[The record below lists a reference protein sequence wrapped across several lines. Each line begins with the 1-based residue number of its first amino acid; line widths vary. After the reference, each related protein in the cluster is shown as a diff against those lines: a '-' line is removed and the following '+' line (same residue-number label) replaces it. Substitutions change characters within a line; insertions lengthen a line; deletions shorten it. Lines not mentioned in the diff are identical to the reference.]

1 MAAYYLAVDIG
12 ASSGR
17 HILGHMENGKMVLEE
32 IYRFE
37 NGMVKKDG
45 ELCWEFDRLFQEIKN
60 GLKKCK
66 EIGKIPV
73 SMGVD
78 TWGVD
83 FVLLDKNDNVLGNTV
98 GYRDHRTE
106 GMDKE
111 VYKAISLKDLYA
123 RTGIQKADYNTI
135 YQLMAV
141 KKKHPEYLEQAETLL
156 HVPDYFHFLLT
167 GQKTCEYT
175 EATTGQLVSPITK
188 DWDYELIDMLG
199 YPRKMFQKLI
209 MPGTGIGHLSDKIR
223 EEVGFDLEVV
233 APATHDTGS
242 AVLAVPAN
250 DDDFIYI
257 SSGTWSLM
265 GIERKEAD
273 CSEKSCEMNF
283 TNEGGYAGRF
293 RYLKNIMGLWMI
305 QSVRHEVNDAY
316 SFAEICA
323 MAEEAKDFP
332 SRVDA
337 NDECFLSPDNMTEEV
352 KDYCR
357 RTGQKVPE
365 TLGEI
370 ATVIYTSLAECYA
383 KTAKELEEM
392 TGRTYSRIHI
402 VGGGSNAIGIFRG
415 FLGDES
421 VRLIGAE
428 AAGSGESGCFN
439 SASLNLGSPGVL
451 HGNRTLLLQTPE
463 GQIEPSHS
471 VAAGLDYPG
480 VGPEHAYLKKTGRAK
495 YGMVRDGRAL
505 AAFERLSQTEG
516 ILPALESSHALAW
529 VFDHPQEL
537 PAGGNV
543 IVNLSGRGD
552 KDMDIIK
559 QYLGNK
565 YHMPEESED

>member
-1 MAAYYLAVDIG
+1 MTKYYLAVDIG

-17 HILGHMENGKMVLEE
+17 LILGHLENGKMELEE
-32 IYRFE
+32 VHRFE

-73 SMGVD
+73 STGVD

-83 FVLLDKNDNVLGNTV
+83 FVLMDKDDKVLGNTV
-98 GYRDHRTE
+98 GYRDHRNE
-106 GMDKE
+106 GMDEE
-111 VYKAISLKDLYA
+111 VYKTISLEDLYA
-123 RTGIQKADYNTI
+123 RTGIQKAIFNTV

-141 KKKHPEYLEQAETLL
+141 KTKHPEYLEQAETML
-156 HVPDYFHFLLT
+156 HVPDYFHYLLT
-167 GQKTCEYT
+167 GKKTCEYT
-175 EATTGQLVSPITK
+175 EATTGQLVNAETK
-188 DWDYELIDMLG
+188 DWDYELIDKLG

-209 MPGTGIGHLSDKIR
+209 MPGTSVGHFTEEVKA
-223 EEVGFDLEVV
+223 EVGFDVEVV

-265 GIERKEAD
+265 GIEREKAD
-273 CSEKSCEMNF
+273 CSKKSCEMNF

-305 QSVRHEVNDAY
+305 QSVRHEYDDKY
-316 SFAEICA
+316 GFAEICQ

-337 NDECFLSPDNMTEEV
+337 NDECFLSPESMIEEV

-392 TGRTYSRIHI
+392 TGRTFSRIHV
-402 VGGGSNAIGIFRG
+402 VGGGSNAGYLNELTARATGKEVHAGPGEATAIGNITAQMLKAEEFKSIEEARTTIH
-415 FLGDES
+415 ES
-421 VRLIGAE
+421 
-428 AAGSGESGCFN
+428 F
-439 SASLNLGSPGVL
+439 
-451 HGNRTLLLQTPE
+451 
-463 GQIEPSHS
+463 
-471 VAAGLDYPG
+471 
-480 VGPEHAYLKKTGRAK
+480 
-495 YGMVRDGRAL
+495 
-505 AAFERLSQTEG
+505 G
-516 ILPALESSHALAW
+516 IKVYQA
-529 VFDHPQEL
+529 
-537 PAGGNV
+537 
-543 IVNLSGRGD
+543 
-552 KDMDIIK
+552 
-559 QYLGNK
+559 
-565 YHMPEESED
+565 

>member
-1 MAAYYLAVDIG
+1 MTKYYLAVDIG

-17 HILGHMENGKMVLEE
+17 LILGHLENGKMELEE
-32 IYRFE
+32 VHRFE

-45 ELCWEFDRLFQEIKN
+45 ELCWEFDRLFLEIQN

-66 EIGKIPV
+66 EIGKMPV

-83 FVLLDKNDNVLGNTV
+83 FVLMDKDDKVLGNTV
-98 GYRDHRTE
+98 GYRDHRNE
-106 GMDKE
+106 GMDEE
-111 VYKAISLKDLYA
+111 VYKTISLEDLYA
-123 RTGIQKADYNTI
+123 RTGIQKAIFNTV

-141 KKKHPEYLEQAETLL
+141 KTKHPEYLEQAETML
-156 HVPDYFHFLLT
+156 HVPDYFHYLLT
-167 GQKTCEYT
+167 GKKTCEYT
-175 EATTGQLVSPITK
+175 EATTGQLVNAETK
-188 DWDYELIDMLG
+188 DWDYELIDKLG

-209 MPGTGIGHLSDKIR
+209 MPGTSVGHFTEEVKA
-223 EEVGFDLEVV
+223 EVGFDVEVV

-265 GIERKEAD
+265 GIEREKAD
-273 CSEKSCEMNF
+273 CSKKSCEMNF

-305 QSVRHEVNDAY
+305 QSVRHEYDDKY
-316 SFAEICA
+316 GFAEICQ

-337 NDECFLSPDNMTEEV
+337 NDECFLSPESMIEEV

-392 TGRTYSRIHI
+392 TGRTFSRIHV
-402 VGGGSNAIGIFRG
+402 VGGGSNAGYLNELTARATGKEVHAGPGEATAIGNITAQMLKAEEFKSIEEARTTIH
-415 FLGDES
+415 ES
-421 VRLIGAE
+421 
-428 AAGSGESGCFN
+428 F
-439 SASLNLGSPGVL
+439 
-451 HGNRTLLLQTPE
+451 
-463 GQIEPSHS
+463 
-471 VAAGLDYPG
+471 
-480 VGPEHAYLKKTGRAK
+480 
-495 YGMVRDGRAL
+495 
-505 AAFERLSQTEG
+505 G
-516 ILPALESSHALAW
+516 IKVYQA
-529 VFDHPQEL
+529 
-537 PAGGNV
+537 
-543 IVNLSGRGD
+543 
-552 KDMDIIK
+552 
-559 QYLGNK
+559 
-565 YHMPEESED
+565 

>member
-1 MAAYYLAVDIG
+1 MTKYYLAVDIG

-17 HILGHMENGKMVLEE
+17 LILGHLENGKMELEE
-32 IYRFE
+32 VHRFE

-83 FVLLDKNDNVLGNTV
+83 FVLMDKDDKVLGNTV
-98 GYRDHRTE
+98 GYRDHRNE
-106 GMDKE
+106 GMDEE
-111 VYKAISLKDLYA
+111 VYKTISLEDLYA
-123 RTGIQKADYNTI
+123 RTGIQKAIFNTV

-141 KKKHPEYLEQAETLL
+141 KTKHPEYLEQAETML
-156 HVPDYFHFLLT
+156 HVPDYFHYLLT
-167 GQKTCEYT
+167 GKKTCEYT
-175 EATTGQLVSPITK
+175 EATTGQLVNAETK
-188 DWDYELIDMLG
+188 DWDYELIDKLG

-209 MPGTGIGHLSDKIR
+209 MPGTSVGHFTEEVKA
-223 EEVGFDLEVV
+223 EVGFDVEVV

-265 GIERKEAD
+265 GIEREKAD
-273 CSEKSCEMNF
+273 CSKKSCEMNF

-305 QSVRHEVNDAY
+305 QSVRHEYDDKY
-316 SFAEICA
+316 GFAEICQ

-337 NDECFLSPDNMTEEV
+337 NDECFLSPESMIEEV

-392 TGRTYSRIHI
+392 TGRPFSRIHV
-402 VGGGSNAIGIFRG
+402 VGGGSNAGYLNELTARATGKEVHAGPGEATAIGNITAQMLKAEEFKSIEEARTTIH
-415 FLGDES
+415 ES
-421 VRLIGAE
+421 
-428 AAGSGESGCFN
+428 F
-439 SASLNLGSPGVL
+439 
-451 HGNRTLLLQTPE
+451 
-463 GQIEPSHS
+463 
-471 VAAGLDYPG
+471 
-480 VGPEHAYLKKTGRAK
+480 
-495 YGMVRDGRAL
+495 
-505 AAFERLSQTEG
+505 G
-516 ILPALESSHALAW
+516 IKVYQA
-529 VFDHPQEL
+529 
-537 PAGGNV
+537 
-543 IVNLSGRGD
+543 
-552 KDMDIIK
+552 
-559 QYLGNK
+559 
-565 YHMPEESED
+565 